1 MDNRI
6 FYNKPVGSLFSVI
19 TAVIVLLSFAVSS
32 LKAAAPA
39 SSLGVSSYRLNAG
52 DLISVR
58 VFGEEELTLESRLTD
73 AGTISYPFLGEIQ
86 ARGRTVGELEKAL
99 VNGLKGE
106 YLIHPRVNVTIV
118 EYRKFFVRGEVKK
131 PGGFSFE
138 PGLTLEKAIAL
149 AGGFSERANKKEI
162 HVTRQEHD
170 RSKAQVVGLEGA
182 VYPGD
187 IVYVKESF
195 F

>member
-1 MDNRI
+1 MSGRNNNLI
-6 FYNKPVGSLFSVI
+6 ISLSQFFFILALFVVAPMQ
-19 TAVIVLLSFAVSS
+19 AVASGQSMSF
-32 LKAAAPA
+32 
-39 SSLGVSSYRLNAG
+39 SSYTLNAG
-52 DLISVR
+52 DLISIK
-58 VFGEEELTLESRLTD
+58 VFDEDDLHLEARLTD

-86 ARGRTVGELEKAL
+86 VRGRTVGELEQ
-99 VNGLKGE
+99 VITSGLKGD
-106 YLIHPRVNVTIV
+106 YLINPRVNVTIV

-149 AGGFSERANKKEI
+149 AGGFSQRANKKDVK
-162 HVTRQEHD
+162 VTRQISGAKREESIAID
-170 RSKAQVVGLEGA
+170 GA

-187 IVYVKESF
+187 IINVEESF